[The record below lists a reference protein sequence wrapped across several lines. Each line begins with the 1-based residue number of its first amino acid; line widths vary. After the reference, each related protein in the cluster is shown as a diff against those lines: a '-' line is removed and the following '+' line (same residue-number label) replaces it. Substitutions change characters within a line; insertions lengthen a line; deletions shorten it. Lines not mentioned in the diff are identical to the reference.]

1 MENKKVIKKLK
12 APAKSKSVRIGVRT
26 FEKADRWVNL
36 ANEKKVGSKIKI
48 DQVLNLA
55 LDLLTS
61 EHVKKLQTE
70 SLKGSDLQGIMRQKY
85 IRQYGNISK
94 EEYIAF
100 TTTSAYA
107 DFLVAQKSAGI
118 LEVAG

>member
-70 SLKGSDLQGIMRQKY
+70 SLKGSDLQEIMRQKY